1 MSNARATI
9 LSTIIYKGYFYPRD
23 PCLDIHHIGDTS
35 LENTPTSDKMLSLT
49 INPNSPLVK

>member
-9 LSTIIYKGYFYPRD
+9 LSTIIYKGYFYPGD
-23 PCLDIHHIGDTS
+23 PCLDIHHIADTC